1 MLLQNRNAFGH
12 AFIKDIPGNAG
23 DKPLQPTFPD
33 KGGRLRSLLFFTLQS
48 HAGSDRSEP
57 PQVGQV
63 RRTAASTARL
73 MCGVSVRSPEVALTV
88 VSVVLSKPPL

>member
-57 PQVGQV
+57 PQVG
-63 RRTAASTARL
+63 RL